1 MSQTN
6 NKECFVI
13 MPLSEVEG
21 YDKGHFQTVYED
33 LIKPAVENAGYNPMK
48 ADEVGKTNLIHLD
61 ILQRLMN
68 APIVICDL
76 STRNPNVL
84 FELGVR
90 QAFDKPVVL
99 IQEKGTPKIFD
110 ISSLRYLEYSKSL
123 KYRDVL
129 KTQDDL
135 KAMIEETIAA
145 KDDAA
150 NVNSIVKLLALT
162 PASLPK
168 LDRVNKENMTLDLIQ
183 TQIADLTK
191 MVGQTV
197 HNIRFAPARNIYVGE
212 YDRLA
217 MRVEKFRAM
226 RNSVEKERLWQQ
238 LVHDVEEMMMICEDR
253 DGRRMFERLMR
264 RLHEEVEIP
273 KL

>member
-1 MSQTN
+1 MSQTD

-110 ISSLRYLEYSKSL
+110 ISF
-123 KYRDVL
+123 
-129 KTQDDL
+129 
-135 KAMIEETIAA
+135 AIF
-145 KDDAA
+145 
-150 NVNSIVKLLALT
+150 
-162 PASLPK
+162 
-168 LDRVNKENMTLDLIQ
+168 RVFK
-183 TQIADLTK
+183 
-191 MVGQTV
+191 V
-197 HNIRFAPARNIYVGE
+197 
-212 YDRLA
+212 
-217 MRVEKFRAM
+217 
-226 RNSVEKERLWQQ
+226 
-238 LVHDVEEMMMICEDR
+238 
-253 DGRRMFERLMR
+253 FEISRCT
-264 RLHEEVEIP
+264 
-273 KL
+273 